1 MMIPKRKKNL
11 KIDTSEHIE
20 VIDETE
26 INYNYVEDFT
36 LPPIDTGME
45 AEEEKEVHLKQ
56 IIEQKSGV
64 IPVPEIVEIENFR
77 SKYKINDKFYKYTK
91 DIKNEYYFTDIDNN
105 LMKDLNITKNEYK
118 TIISNIQQDND
129 NVHRTVNVHND
140 LFEKINHKFLIR
152 DDKFLNK
159 SYVCFRRRIIKP
171 NRKNRRNEIQ
181 TKEKIG
187 KLICELK
194 IVEQMNNYSKIINNL
209 DMEIV
214 DLNIKISILINKL
227 LKSGYDKKKIKNV
240 VNNKNVILQSDIL
253 NNILYNREG
262 IRILK
267 KKLKNKKDVDEEEI
281 EREWSAYLNKGI

>member
-20 VIDETE
+20 VLDETD
-26 INYNYVEDFT
+26 INYNFVEDFT

-56 IIEQKSGV
+56 IIEQKSGI
-64 IPVPEIVEIENFR
+64 IPVPEIVEI
-77 SKYKINDKFYKYTK
+77 KYDRPKCKIEKNYYKYSK
-91 DIKNEYYFTDIDNN
+91 DIKNKYYLSDLDEILMNELKIKKDNYMNFIEDIQ
-105 LMKDLNITKNEYK
+105 K
-118 TIISNIQQDND
+118 TND
-129 NVHRTVNVHND
+129 DVHRTNNVFSD
-140 LFEKINHKFLIR
+140 LFEKVSHKFLIR

-171 NRKNRRNEIQ
+171 SRKNRRNEIQ

-187 KLICELK
+187 KLLCELK
-194 IVEQMNNYSKIINNL
+194 VVEKMNKFNKIVNDL
-209 DMEIV
+209 DM
-214 DLNIKISILINKL
+214 DLLDVNIKISMLINKL

-240 VNNKNVILQSDIL
+240 VSNKSEIRQSDIL

-267 KKLKNKKDVDEEEI
+267 KKLKNKKEVDDEEI
-281 EREWSAYLNKGI
+281 EREWSAYLNKSV